1 MFEAVILMGG
11 FGTRLKDVSGKTPK
25 PMVVVGNEPFVYL
38 LMKKLEAS
46 GCSKIVL
53 SLHYRARYI
62 IEKISSDAPV
72 NCPVVFVVE
81 DEPLGTGG
89 GIKLAAAQITSEYF
103 IAINGDTY
111 CEINYRDFYN
121 QTDDFDLMIAGVHVD
136 NIERY
141 GSLDLDSQL
150 GITALREK
158 GALGAGYIN
167 CGTYLINR
175 QMIMDF
181 KSSKFSFE
189 IEFIPQCDF
198 PIRSYLVDSI
208 FVDIGIPEDYF
219 YACELLT

>member
-25 PMVVVGNEPFVYL
+25 PMVLVGNEPFVYM
-38 LMKKLEAS
+38 LMKKLEVA
-46 GCSKIVL
+46 GCSKIIL
-53 SLHYRARYI
+53 SLHYRAGYI
-62 IEKISSDAPV
+62 IEKIKADVPV

-89 GIKLAAAQITSEYF
+89 GIKLAAAQIASEYF
-103 IAINGDTY
+103 IVINGDTY
-111 CEINYRDFYN
+111 CEINYTDFYS
-121 QTDDFDLMIAGVHVD
+121 QTGDFDLMIAGVHVE
-136 NIERY
+136 NIKRY
-141 GSLDLDSQL
+141 GSLDLDSQM

-175 QMIMDF
+175 KMIMDF
-181 KSSKFSFE
+181 KAAKFSFE
-189 IEFIPQCDF
+189 KDFIPRCAF
-198 PIRSYLVDSI
+198 PIRSYLVDDI

-219 YACELLT
+219 YACEILT